1 MISLLSMSAHVLGTA
16 FVLILKAFF
25 SMFTWFLKSMS
36 RALRLLFVALPCTC
50 MILLF
55 LLGAAVFS
63 LVSGDASRFP
73 SSITMYGDLKSWWM
87 TEVYSLKGST
97 GYIFLL
103 LLTVLMFIPV
113 VTILLCISVIISHG
127 SVLFIGIVL
136 DAAVYF
142 VRLIFGKGFVAQA
155 MGRYYRLFPE
165 AGRRH
170 DERYHDQLLR
180 KRNRELEKEL
190 EESRRSRKG
199 RDFYGHYEDDLAD
212 SDPEEYDYIDNKNT
226 HREAIRQKGLFAG
239 IFGGD
244 DFEEPYYEDDEDEF
258 SDGSDGRYIEDE
270 HHRRRHSFF
279 HSYEDYDEDEADE
292 ADEYDDE
299 DYEDIDDDIDDEDYD
314 SDYDSADYDDVEIED
329 GHYGSSGRFSSGR
342 RSFAGGRESAGNR
355 SYAYGKAYSGNH
367 SSTGSRASDNRSSSG
382 GRASDNRSSS
392 GGSASDNRSSSG
404 DRAFGA
410 AAAKPGSFDFFAGCN
425 SRESADR
432 KYKSLVKLYHP
443 DNMDGDTAALQEIN
457 AQYAEVKKR
466 FG

>member
-36 RALRLLFVALPCTC
+36 RAVRLLFVALPCTC

-63 LVSGDASRFP
+63 LVSGDAFRFP

-136 DAAVYF
+136 DAAIYF
-142 VRLIFGKGFVAQA
+142 VRLIFGKGVVAQA

-170 DERYHDQLLR
+170 DERYHDQLLK

-199 RDFYGHYEDDLAD
+199 RAFYGHYEDDLAD

-226 HREAIRQKGLFAG
+226 HREVIRQKGVFAG

-244 DFEEPYYEDDEDEF
+244 DFEEPYYEDDADEF

-270 HHRRRHSFF
+270 HHRRQHSFF
-279 HSYEDYDEDEADE
+279 HSYEDYDEDESDAD
-292 ADEYDDE
+292 DGYDDE

-314 SDYDSADYDDVEIED
+314 NDYDSADYDDDVEIED
-329 GHYGSSGRFSSGR
+329 DHYGSRGNFSSGR
-342 RSFAGGRESAGNR
+342 RSFSGGRESAGNR
-355 SYAYGKAYSGNH
+355 SYSYGKAYSGGR
-367 SSTGSRASDNRSSSG
+367 SSAGSHTSGNRSS
-382 GRASDNRSSS
+382 A
-392 GGSASDNRSSSG
+392 GS
-404 DRAFGA
+404 RAFGA
-410 AAAKPGSFDFFAGCN
+410 AATNPGSFDFFAGCN
-425 SRESADR
+425 SMESADR